1 MAEVERQW
9 TALTGTVGLY
19 EDLSRSI
26 WSVEG
31 QKALDALHG
40 LLTNDLRGAEAG
52 QLIPCLAL
60 TPKGRPIADLR
71 VWKRATGEGPSLL
84 DLSAEGADEL
94 RRHFA
99 RYLPP
104 RFATISHL
112 PEAKILRVLGPGA
125 AGALN
130 RALGADQELPAEDRF
145 VQVRPETAADSDLGE
160 SSSGPLLL
168 GRSESE
174 GGGWD
179 VLLPAQFPGVDEVLL
194 EAVESAGGCA
204 VGPEAWEI
212 WRVEKGIPIY
222 GRDFGLENLPQ
233 ETGLTERTVSFDKGC
248 YTGQEV
254 VARIHY
260 RGHVNQRLMGI
271 QSTGDEPLSPGAEL
285 FREEKAS
292 GRITSPVQSPL
303 FGSIALGMIRRE
315 VDPGT
320 SLSLSPVAKPD
331 IVVRT
336 LPFTST

>member
-1 MAEVERQW
+1 VAEVERQW

-19 EDLSRSI
+19 EDQSRSI

-31 QKALDALHG
+31 EKALDALHG
-40 LLTNDLRGAEAG
+40 LLTNDLRAAEAG

-71 VWKRATGEGPSLL
+71 VWKRMTGEGPTLL

-104 RFATISHL
+104 RFATISPLH
-112 PEAKILRVLGPGA
+112 EAKILRVLGPGA

-130 RALGADQELPAEDRF
+130 RAFGADQELPAEDRF
-145 VQVRPETAADSDLGE
+145 LQVRPATAAGSDLDE
-160 SSSGPLLL
+160 SASAPVLL
-168 GRSESE
+168 GRPESE

-179 VLLPAQFPGVDEVLL
+179 ILLTAQYPGAEETLL
-194 EAVESAGGCA
+194 EAAESVGGCA

-212 WRVEKGIPIY
+212 WRVERGIPLY
-222 GRDFGLENLPQ
+222 GRDFGLDNLPQ

-271 QSTGDEPLSPGAEL
+271 QAAGDEPLSPGAEL
-285 FREEKAS
+285 FREEKAA

-320 SLSLSPVAKPD
+320 SLSMSPAAKPD

-336 LPFTST
+336 LPFTVT